1 MNLHQHAKNQ
11 FLPFVHSSD
20 RVNYRVPSHD
30 WPHPLLTTP
39 TPKIFKVLLTCMNL
53 YHHAKNQLVLEI
65 QSTLESGD
73 HIYYIYYGEIEIY
86 YISFRNYAIWLAEIW
101 NKIFPKYRICTG
113 TQQIINKFIIEQIQ
127 WELMIKFFFKL
138 KKPIFGL
145 FLPKNQV
152 VMHNFLTV
160 SFTLTKSRGRTDGR
174 MDRPYFIGPL
184 QLTPEVQKLY
194 DGNFWL

>member
-39 TPKIFKVLLTCMNL
+39 TPKIFNVLLTCMNL

-113 TQQIINKFIIEQIQ
+113 TQQIINKFIIKRKEYLNYGEFNSHTNKKVERSQRNSVLKMFGH
-127 WELMIKFFFKL
+127 LMWKFYL
-138 KKPIFGL
+138 
-145 FLPKNQV
+145 
-152 VMHNFLTV
+152 
-160 SFTLTKSRGRTDGR
+160 RTGQE
-174 MDRPYFIGPL
+174 I
-184 QLTPEVQKLY
+184 
-194 DGNFWL
+194 